1 MTSCNSSLFY
11 CRRHHNYCFSDLNR
25 RSVTLWSPTERTAN
39 SEGPAERDTAVRQA
53 RNLVVTCNISSGR
66 PSLCLKVP
74 RTSPLVLLIT
84 VTRRIVRIF
93 GGMILIGQ
101 SAHVPFC
108 LPQVTRKLTRDLSQ
122 VSAVRGQPLT
132 LFRVLSS
139 KLRVTS
145 GLLQNKHRFSITN
158 ISQVYF

>member
-1 MTSCNSSLFY
+1 MTTCNSSLFY
-11 CRRHHNYCFSDLNR
+11 CLRPRNYCYSDLNR

-39 SEGPAERDTAVRQA
+39 SEGPSERDTAIRQA
-53 RNLVVTCNISSGR
+53 RNLVVTSNRSSGR
-66 PSLCLKVP
+66 PSLYLKVP

-84 VTRRIVRIF
+84 VKRRIVR
-93 GGMILIGQ
+93 MILIRQ

-108 LPQVTRKLTRDLSQ
+108 LPQVTRKLTRDLTQ
-122 VSAVRGQPLT
+122 VSAVRGRRLT

-145 GLLQNKHRFSITN
+145 GLPQNKHRFSITN